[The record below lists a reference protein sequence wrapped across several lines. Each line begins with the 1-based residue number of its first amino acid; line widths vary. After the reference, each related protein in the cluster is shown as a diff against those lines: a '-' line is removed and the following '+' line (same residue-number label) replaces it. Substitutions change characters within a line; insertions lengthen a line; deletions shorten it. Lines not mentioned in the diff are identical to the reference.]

1 MPSKQRTVQFVC
13 NYVIPSGTVLA
24 TLLFIIIPAIILH
37 TTTNNSQQVSHSSV
51 KKCFYEGCENCN
63 NHVYNQTFVISTII
77 MNRISFLEYQF
88 VFRNLDLAVRSDQKS
103 ILN

>member
-1 MPSKQRTVQFVC
+1 MTSKQQAVQFVC

-24 TLLFIIIPAIILH
+24 TLLFIIIPIIILH

-51 KKCFYEGCENCN
+51 KKCFYEVCENGN
-63 NHVYNQTFVISTII
+63 NHVYNQTFAISNN

-88 VFRNLDLAVRSDQKS
+88 IFRNLDLAVRSDQKS
-103 ILN
+103 I